1 MNYTVLIVGVFLIIM
16 ALTWIFVGRK
26 AFQPPSK
33 DPEVYILDSQE
44 PSDSNCTVQIVVD
57 GSRNKDQKML

>member
-26 AFQPPSK
+26 DFQPPSK

-44 PSDSNCTVQIVVD
+44 PPGSNCAVQIIVD
-57 GSRNKDQKML
+57 GSQSKDQKML

>member
-26 AFQPPSK
+26 DFQPPSK

-44 PSDSNCTVQIVVD
+44 PPGSNYAVQIIVD
-57 GSRNKDQKML
+57 GSQSKDQKML